1 MLSIDTN
8 VLLYAQNEDCAEH
21 RAAADF
27 VADCGRRDDVAI
39 AELVLIE
46 LYQLLRNPA
55 VLARPLDGP
64 DAAEVCQAFR
74 GNRRWALIEN
84 APVMNEVWK
93 VAGTPGMARRRLFD
107 ARLAFTLRHHGVD
120 EIATRNVK
128 DFRSFGFARV
138 WDPIGQG

>member
-8 VLLYAQNEDCAEH
+8 VLLYAQNKDCAEH

-27 VADCGRRDDVAI
+27 LVDCGRRDDVAI

-74 GNRRWALIEN
+74 SNRRWALIES

-93 VAGTPGMARRRLFD
+93 VAATPGLARRRLFD
-107 ARLAFTLRHHGVD
+107 ARLALTLRHHGID
-120 EIATRNVK
+120 EIATRNVG

-138 WDPIGQG
+138 WDPIGPG